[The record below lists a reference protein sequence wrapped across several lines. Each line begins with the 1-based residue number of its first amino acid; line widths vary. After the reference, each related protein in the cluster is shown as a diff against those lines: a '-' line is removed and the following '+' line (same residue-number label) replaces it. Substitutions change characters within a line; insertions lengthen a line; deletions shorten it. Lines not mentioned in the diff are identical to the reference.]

1 MKRKLFALAMLVL
14 LSGINAM
21 SQGRGSIRGKVIDQE
36 SKEPLMYANIGVEG
50 TSFGTT
56 GDIEG
61 NFILNLAAGKY
72 TLVFSYISYKTLTL
86 EVEISGNEVVDLGDL
101 EMQIESIMGEEVV
114 ITAIA
119 RGQVGAINRQI
130 NANTIVNVVSREK
143 IQELPDQNAAETVA
157 RLPGVSLIRDGG
169 EGTMVT
175 LRGMAPR
182 LNLITMNGERI
193 PATNDQD
200 RSVDLSMF
208 STDALAGIE
217 VYKALRPDMDADA
230 LGGTVNFTAR
240 KASSGFH
247 GDVKVQTGYNALKKD
262 PGQYLAS
269 ATFENRLLK
278 DKLGFIVN
286 GTMQKA
292 NRSSEGF
299 SGGWS
304 DVGLDSEG
312 KNIFHVSSFSLSD
325 ELEDR
330 FRYSA
335 SLNMDYRLKNGS
347 LMLSTTYG
355 RTDRDELRYR
365 RNYSLGTS
373 YQQYYVRKRES
384 TNTVITSSL
393 GGRFLLWNYLDLD
406 FSAALSR
413 SANRRPLQ
421 EQFQF
426 RELGA
431 FDANDAS
438 SYDVAVNAAQN
449 KLDETWLKYGY
460 LENYDVADRNASL
473 QLNMKAPFRLG
484 NHIEG
489 YLKFG
494 GKYRELKRDY
504 DVNRE
509 WTRSFIGQYIISDGR
524 QDPNWVINAD
534 KGWILMENF
543 YGEHYSTDFM
553 RNFDHPYFMGPGAEE
568 VNGPA
573 LDYEALRKFREEYY
587 EDYWYV
593 DPTIDIGDYYAAETV
608 GAGYAMYDVNVYDR
622 LQLIGG
628 IRYEHTQNHYESI
641 FGTPRLDEEG
651 EIINISGLTDTIG
664 NKTHYQW
671 LPQFQLKF
679 NMFSWA
685 DLRLAATKS
694 LSRPN
699 FFSLVPWER
708 VNHFDHT
715 VERGNIDLEH
725 MSAWNYD
732 AILSFYGKFGLFTIG
747 GFYKEL
753 ENIDYTITTRIV
765 EPEMATNGYDLTM
778 PINAAQKSTIK
789 GIEIDLQTNFRFL
802 PAPFDGLLVSANYTL
817 LRSETY
823 FPYTLIETQPFF
835 PFTTTVTDTFRLG
848 PMPGQVDD
856 VVNLSIGYEKRGFSA
871 RISMV
876 YQSSSLKVSEGAA
889 LGSLARSVGKNA
901 ALDNYTGASTR
912 WDMTL
917 KQTFKKKYTIYANL
931 NNITNT
937 PETAYLSGSRGNL
950 ITQEVVYGMTFDI
963 GFRYKF

>member
-1 MKRKLFALAMLVL
+1 MRSKLLAFCILII
-14 LSGINAM
+14 LSGVNAF
-21 SQGRGSIRGKVIDQE
+21 SQGRGSIRGTIIDQE
-36 SKEPLMYANIGVEG
+36 SKEPLMFANVGVEG

-61 NFILNLAAGKY
+61 KFTLNLAPGTY
-72 TLVFSYISYKTLTL
+72 TLNFSYISFKTQTL
-86 EVEISGNEVVDLGDL
+86 EVEVSRNEVVDLGNV
-101 EMQIESIMGEEVV
+101 EMEIESIMGEEAV

-130 NANTIVNVVSREK
+130 NANTIVNVVSKEK

-182 LNLITMNGERI
+182 LNLITVNGERV
-193 PATNDQD
+193 PATNDQN

-217 VYKALRPDMDADA
+217 VYKALRPDMDGDA
-230 LGGTVNFTAR
+230 LGGTVNFTSR

-262 PGQYLAS
+262 FGQYLAS
-269 ATFENRLLK
+269 ATFENRLFG

-292 NRSSEGF
+292 NRSSEGY

-304 DVGLDSEG
+304 DVGLDAEG

-325 ELEDR
+325 KLEDR

-347 LMLSTTYG
+347 LMLSTTFG

-365 RNYSLGTS
+365 RAYSLGSS

-393 GGRFLLWNYLDLD
+393 GGKFLIANYLELD
-406 FSAALSR
+406 FSGALSR
-413 SANRRPLQ
+413 SANQRPLV

-438 SYDVAVNAAQN
+438 SYEVAVNAAQN
-449 KLDETWLKYGY
+449 KLDETWLKYGF
-460 LENYDVADRNASL
+460 LDSYDVADRNSSL

-494 GKYRELKRDY
+494 GKYRQLSRDY
-504 DVNRE
+504 DVNRK
-509 WTRSFIGQYIISDGR
+509 WTLSFIGQYIISDGR
-524 QDPNWVINAD
+524 QDPGWVINAD

-543 YGEHYSTDFM
+543 YGDHYSTDFM
-553 RNFDHPYFMGPGAEE
+553 RNFDNPYFMGPGAEQ

-573 LDYEALRKFREEYY
+573 LDYEALREFREEYY
-587 EDYWYV
+587 EDYWEV
-593 DPTIDIGDYYAAETV
+593 DPLVDIGDYFAGEKV
-608 GAGYAMYDVNVYDR
+608 GAAYAMYDVDVYDR

-628 IRYEHTQNHYESI
+628 IRFEHTNNNYESI

-651 EIINISGLTDTIG
+651 QIINISGLTDTIG
-664 NKTHYQW
+664 NKTHYMW
-671 LPQFQLKF
+671 LPQFQLKYRLF
-679 NMFSWA
+679 PWA

-708 VNHFDHT
+708 VNHFDFT
-715 VERGNIDLEH
+715 VERGNIDLKH

-747 GFYKEL
+747 AFYKDL

-765 EPEMATNGYDLTM
+765 NDEMVTNGYDLTM
-778 PINAAQKSTIK
+778 PINAEQSSTIK

-802 PAPFDGLLVSANYTL
+802 PAPLDGLLISANYTL

-823 FPYTLIETQPFF
+823 FPYTNIETIPFF

-876 YQSSSLKVSEGAA
+876 YQSSSLRVSEEAA
-889 LGSLARSVGKNA
+889 IGSLARSVGKNA
-901 ALDNYTGASTR
+901 ALDNYTGSFTR

-917 KQTFKKKYTIYANL
+917 KQTFRKKYTIYANL

-937 PETAYLSGSRGNL
+937 PETAYIFGSRGNL
-950 ITQEVVYGMTFDI
+950 QTREVVYGMTFDI

>member
-1 MKRKLFALAMLVL
+1 MKRKLFVLAMLAF
-14 LSGINAM
+14 LSGINAL
-21 SQGRGSIRGKVIDQE
+21 SQGRGSVRGTVIDQE
-36 SKEPLMYANIGVEG
+36 SKEPLMFANVGVEG

-61 NFILNLAAGKY
+61 NFTLNLAPGNY
-72 TLVFSYISYKTLTL
+72 TLVVSYISYKTRTL
-86 EVEISGNEVVDLGDL
+86 EVEISRNERVELGEV
-101 EMQIESIMGEEVV
+101 EMEIESIMGEEAV

-130 NANTIVNVVSREK
+130 NANTIVNVVSKEK

-182 LNLITMNGERI
+182 LNLITVNGERV

-247 GDVKVQTGYNALKKD
+247 GDVKLQTGYNALKND
-262 PGQYLAS
+262 FGQYLAS
-269 ATFENRLLK
+269 ATFENRLFE

-286 GTMQKA
+286 GSMQKA
-292 NRSSEGF
+292 NRSSEGY

-304 DVGLDSEG
+304 DVGLDAEG
-312 KNIFHVSSFSLSD
+312 KNIFHVSSFSLTD
-325 ELEDR
+325 QLEDR

-347 LMLSTTYG
+347 LMLSATYG
-355 RTDRDELRYR
+355 RTDRDEIRYR
-365 RNYSLGTS
+365 RNYNLGSS

-384 TNTVITSSL
+384 TNTVFTSSL
-393 GGRFLLWNYLDLD
+393 GGEFLIANYLEVD

-413 SANRRPLQ
+413 SANRRPLV

-460 LENYDVADRNASL
+460 LDSYDVADRNQSI

-494 GKYRELKRDY
+494 GKYRQLNRDY

-509 WTRSFIGQYIISDGR
+509 WTLSFIGQYIISDGR
-524 QDPNWVINAD
+524 QDPDWVINED

-543 YGEHYSTDFM
+543 YGDHYSTDFM
-553 RNFDHPYFMGPGAEE
+553 RNFDNPYFMGPGAED

-573 LDYEALRKFREEYY
+573 LDYEALREFREAYY
-587 EDYWYV
+587 EDYWVV
-593 DPTIDIGDYYAAETV
+593 DPLVDIGDYFAGETV
-608 GAGYAMYDVNVYDR
+608 GAAYAMYDVDVYDR

-628 IRYEHTQNHYESI
+628 VRYEYTKNHYESI

-664 NKTHYQW
+664 TKSHYQW
-671 LPQFQLKF
+671 LPQFQLKYK
-679 NMFSWA
+679 MFPWA

-708 VNHFDHT
+708 VNHFDFT
-715 VERGNIDLEH
+715 VERGNVDLEH

-732 AILSFYGKFGLFTIG
+732 AILSFYGKFGLFTVG
-747 GFYKEL
+747 AFYKDL
-753 ENIDYTITTRIV
+753 EDIDYTITTRIV
-765 EPEMATNGYDLTM
+765 DPELPTNGYDLTM
-778 PINAAQKSTIK
+778 PINAARSSTIK

-802 PAPFDGLLVSANYTL
+802 PSPFDGLLISANYTL

-823 FPYTLIETQPFF
+823 FPYTNIETLPFF

-856 VVNLSIGYEKRGFSA
+856 VVNLSIGYEKKGFSA

-876 YQSSSLKVSEGAA
+876 YQSSSLRVSEDASI
-889 LGSLARSVGKNA
+889 GSLARSVGKNE
-901 ALDNYTGASTR
+901 ALDNYTGSFTR
-912 WDMTL
+912 WDMIV

-937 PETAYLSGSRGNL
+937 PETAYIYGSRGNL
-950 ITQEVVYGMTFDI
+950 KTREVVYGMTFDI